1 MLKFLCA
8 DVWLYFTK
16 SARYSAVFLF
26 KRVLMAETY
35 TIVLN
40 SCDSA
45 RVEEITVAM
54 ASAFPIRKEMAL
66 QLASSAP
73 IAILN
78 DLSEIEANA
87 SFNELATL
95 SEAGAELTILK
106 TDELGSAVS
115 KVKWPE
121 QPTINGNTVDQ
132 LAQEMAMEEAGGG
145 AAGQAPVEKACPH
158 CGNPISIT
166 MDGTGNVS
174 VEAAGGKAVSVAGT
188 DSAVM
193 GAGVADS
200 GGDDFILSN
209 DDLIAEIEEPHI
221 PKTEEITSVLDSLLP
236 EDPGAGVQQA
246 VGVSALEPVSAGPNT
261 QQTIPQVPVQ
271 NTPPPPPPQ
280 AAPQRGETADD
291 KKLYNVFLP
300 KLSTDDKKEKAI
312 PLMVEL
318 AGITNDEANKLANR
332 IVIPLVKGVAKDR
345 ADEIKERFM
354 AVGILPRIRQQV

>member
-1 MLKFLCA
+1 
-8 DVWLYFTK
+8 
-16 SARYSAVFLF
+16 
-26 KRVLMAETY
+26 MAESF
-35 TIVLN
+35 TIVLE
-40 SCDSA
+40 SCDSD

-73 IAILN
+73 IAIMS
-78 DLSEIEANA
+78 DLTESEAGA
-87 SFNELATL
+87 AYNELATL
-95 SEAGAELTILK
+95 VDAGAVLNIVQ
-106 TDELGSAVS
+106 DDQLGSAVS

-121 QPTINGNTVDQ
+121 RPTINGNTIEE
-132 LAQEMAMEEAGGG
+132 LAQEQSMEKGGEAVQT
-145 AAGQAPVEKACPH
+145 APPAGQAPVQKSCPH
-158 CGNPISIT
+158 CGGSII
-166 MDGTGNVS
+166 VS
-174 VEAAGGKAVSVAGT
+174 VDSAGSVTFEAGEAPAVSPSAT

-193 GAGVADS
+193 ESAAA

-236 EDPGAGVQQA
+236 EDAGEQQA
-246 VGVSALEPVSAGPNT
+246 APAPALEPDTGIQNT

-271 NTPPPPPPQ
+271 NAGSGSVQ
-280 AAPQRGETADD
+280 APLERRETADD
-291 KKLYNVFLP
+291 QKLYNVFLP
-300 KLSTDDKKEKAI
+300 KLSTDDKKEKAV

-318 AGITNDEANKLANR
+318 AGITNEEANKLASR

-345 ADEIKERFM
+345 ADQIKERFM